1 MKVPALAVP
10 LMCQGTAERISST
23 WNFLLLSFGTNS
35 TTTHSKATLSGFVYR
50 TYFTVVN
57 SIHKLRKKSHLK
69 LCGISRKHYAT
80 SLTQKVRIEVSSS
93 SHTSG
98 CEIPSTTT

>member
-1 MKVPALAVP
+1 M
-10 LMCQGTAERISST
+10 
-23 WNFLLLSFGTNS
+23 WDFLLLGLGMNS
-35 TTTHSKATLSGFVYR
+35 ATAHSKDSVSGFVYR

-57 SIHKLRKKSHLK
+57 SIRELRKESHLK

-80 SLTQKVRIEVSSS
+80 SLTQKVGKEGSSS

-98 CEIPSTTT
+98 CEISPTTT